1 MAEEE
6 VRKEARRKELTLEAD
21 FTLGPGQVVHQI
33 FLFFLVPFPAYY
45 LHEHGQ
51 EDVACVDL
59 EDGWP
64 EDAAIV
70 RHVDYKQEHIAFV
83 R

>member
-21 FTLGPGQVVHQI
+21 FTLGPGQVVH
-33 FLFFLVPFPAYY
+33 FSLFLVLFPAYY

-70 RHVDYKQEHIAFV
+70 RHVDFKQEHIAFV